1 MKKTLVPFIDKIKG
15 NTGIELT
22 VFDKNGAFICGLG
35 DSDQTVPTNF
45 DGVIADVKNNR
56 TLFKIKFKNERLV
69 AMLLGTSQAEKNY
82 ALFITEL
89 AEKELGGSSDIS
101 REGFYRALLDGSLSA
116 EELQIQAK
124 RFNLYFKT
132 ACVMIIE
139 TLDGKIGDVADV
151 LLNYG
156 GEGSGFLVPT
166 GDTTCAFVKF
176 ADQTSGEYRSFA
188 EFAVFLVHSAFEER
202 SVSIRVF
209 IGNKVEKYEDVALS
223 YEQAR
228 YTFSTA
234 NKMGINGTVQS
245 FSDYFLIRVLEDLP
259 EENVGE
265 YRALLKDEGAKEIF
279 DNPEMLLT
287 ADAFI
292 ENSLNVSETARKLF
306 LHRNTLIYRLDKI
319 ERQTGLNIR
328 RFTDAVAFRLIT
340 ILSKLF
346 KG

>member
-1 MKKTLVPFIDKIKG
+1 MKKTLNAFVGKIKR

-22 VFDKNGAFICGLG
+22 VYDMNGAFICGLEG
-35 DSDQTVPTNF
+35 GNVVVPMNF

-56 TLFKIKFKNERLV
+56 TLFKIKYKNESLV
-69 AMLLGTSQAEKNY
+69 AKLDGTTQAEKNY

-89 AEKELGGSSDIS
+89 AEKELGGSGDLS
-101 REGFYRALLDGSLSA
+101 REGFYRALLEGGLSA
-116 EELQIQAK
+116 EELQRQAI
-124 RFNLYFKT
+124 RFNFYFKT
-132 ACVMIIE
+132 ACVMLIE
-139 TLDGKIGDVADV
+139 TLDGVIGDVADV

-156 GEGSGFLVPT
+156 GAGSGFLVPT
-166 GDTTCAFVKF
+166 SDTTCAFVKF
-176 ADQTSGEYRSFA
+176 ADETSSEYRSFS

-202 SVSIRVF
+202 SVSIRVY

-228 YTFSTA
+228 YTFATA
-234 NKMGINGTVQS
+234 NKMDIKGTVQS

-259 EENVGE
+259 EEKVGE

-279 DNPEMLLT
+279 ADPEMLLT
-287 ADAFI
+287 ADEFI

-328 RFTDAVAFRLIT
+328 RFSDAVAFRLIN